1 MNKRQF
7 YFGLFVLLIICLM
20 GFVFSSCS
28 DDEDGLISTKSLA
41 NTKMYVYAR
50 ESYKDGEQVSGYR
63 FTPQYWYFYRGGTCK
78 GFEDGKW
85 QLDGN
90 SLIITTN
97 YSGYV
102 EKEEYRIIESDY
114 DAKEGSWEI
123 VFRENY
129 EDDEYDYRIYYMRLA
144 GVAE

>member
-1 MNKRQF
+1 
-7 YFGLFVLLIICLM
+7 
-20 GFVFSSCS
+20 
-28 DDEDGLISTKSLA
+28 
-41 NTKMYVYAR
+41 MYVYAR
-50 ESYKDGEQVSGYR
+50 ENYKDGELISGYR
-63 FTPQYWYFYRGGTCK
+63 FTPKYWYFYRDGTCV

-90 SLIITTN
+90 SLIIITN

-102 EKEEYRIIESDY
+102 EKFEYRILESDY
-114 DAKEGSWEI
+114 DPKEDSWEI